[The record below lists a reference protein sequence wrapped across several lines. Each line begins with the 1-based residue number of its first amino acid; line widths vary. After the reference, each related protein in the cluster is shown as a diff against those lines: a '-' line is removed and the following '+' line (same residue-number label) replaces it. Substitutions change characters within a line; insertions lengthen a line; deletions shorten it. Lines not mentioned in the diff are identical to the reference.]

1 MIRLVLG
8 FSRGSMSDHIAHV
21 IEPALT
27 RSLGEPVVIEL
38 KPGGNGAPA
47 AVEVARSAPDGRT
60 LFMGTMST
68 HALAPHFA
76 ESLPY
81 DVLSDFAPVSLVARS
96 PLVLGCSREI
106 DAGSTAELVSI
117 ARKSPGVL
125 AYGTSSFGGAPHLA
139 AELFAKLADIRLRYV
154 RYDETERLYADLES
168 GRIALSFNNIVSML
182 PRCRA
187 GRVRAL
193 AVTTAERSAAVP
205 ELPTVTESGVAGFDV
220 SNWLGLL
227 APRATPAATVE
238 QLSRAVSA
246 AVRMPEVTSAF
257 CDAGVDPHGSTP
269 DEFHRF
275 ISTEL
280 ARWEPIIARIKK
292 EEA

>member
-1 MIRLVLG
+1 
-8 FSRGSMSDHIAHV
+8 MSDQIAHV

-27 RSLGEPVVIEL
+27 RSLGEPVMIER

-47 AVEVARSAPDGRT
+47 AVEVACSAPDGRT

-81 DVLSDFAPVSLVARS
+81 DALSDFAPVSLVARS

-106 DAGSTAELVSI
+106 DAATTAELVSI
-117 ARKSPGVL
+117 ARKNPGAL

-168 GRIALSFNNIVSML
+168 GRIALSFNNIMSML

-193 AVTTAERSAAVP
+193 AVTTAGRSAAAP
-205 ELPTVTESGVAGFDV
+205 ELPTVIESGVAGCDV

-227 APRATPAATVE
+227 APRATPAGTVE
-238 QLSRAVSA
+238 HLSRAVSA
-246 AVRMPEVTSAF
+246 AVRMPEVASAF
-257 CDAGVDPHGSTP
+257 RDAGVDPHGSTP
-269 DEFHRF
+269 DEFHQF

-280 ARWEPIIARIKK
+280 ARWQSVIARIKK
-292 EEA
+292 EQA